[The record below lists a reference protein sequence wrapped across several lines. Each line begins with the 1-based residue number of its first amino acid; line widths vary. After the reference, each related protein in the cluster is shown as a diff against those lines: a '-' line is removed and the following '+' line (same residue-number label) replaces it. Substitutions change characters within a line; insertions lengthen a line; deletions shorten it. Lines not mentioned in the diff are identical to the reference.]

1 MSGSMRLSDQEKRE
15 MREDAQDASRR
26 EVFRAALMKSQE
38 GSLDEYINFLSANL
52 GLFEFMPTRRSTA
65 NFRL

>member
-15 MREDAQDASRR
+15 MREDAQDVSRR

-38 GSLDEYINFLSANL
+38 GSLDEYIHFLSANL
-52 GLFEFMPTRRSTA
+52 GLFEFTPSRRSTA
-65 NFRL
+65 NFKL